1 MASRS
6 IIDAS
11 AGGSIIELTPTQAFT
26 LFKKVADNDAWALS
40 RRLLLVQPTGNVK
53 WVLQV
58 EKKDLFESKIYSL
71 PLCRVL
77 ANKDPCRCPILLGA
91 KLSSYLHVQMLACI
105 YFLDFNQ
112 FPPRRRLFLIPWSPY
127 SIISPL
133 PLSCRSRPCQSRPA
147 DLLCRFSFI
156 T

>member
-53 WVLQV
+53 
-58 EKKDLFESKIYSL
+58 
-71 PLCRVL
+71 
-77 ANKDPCRCPILLGA
+77 
-91 KLSSYLHVQMLACI
+91 
-105 YFLDFNQ
+105 
-112 FPPRRRLFLIPWSPY
+112 
-127 SIISPL
+127 
-133 PLSCRSRPCQSRPA
+133 
-147 DLLCRFSFI
+147 
-156 T
+156 